1 MMTLQE
7 IVALYS
13 GLAYLAAAGVGIPIV
28 KILGP
33 AFPSRIT
40 APGWMIAVGAAYT
53 VLLFFRAMT
62 ILFPG
67 QLVAVQDISW
77 VTPLKATGDLVLMV
91 VLLDCVLRWR
101 SPPPL
106 IARGIEIAR
115 RWGLP
120 ERGLVEMAFAS
131 PSLAIADAPA
141 TEDANAPEV
150 GKRAVRIAVI
160 AAAVAVIVG
169 IVVVVIVN
177 SAAASTLA

>member
-7 IVALYS
+7 VVALYS

-40 APGWMIAVGAAYT
+40 APGWMIGVGVAYT
-53 VLLFFRAMT
+53 ILLFFRAMT

-67 QLVAVQDISW
+67 QLVAVQEISW
-77 VTPLKATGDLVLMV
+77 VTPLKASGDLVLMV

-101 SPPPL
+101 APPPL
-106 IARGIEIAR
+106 IERGIEIAR

-120 ERGLVEMAFAS
+120 ERGLVEMAFAA
-131 PSLAIADAPA
+131 PATAIADTPA
-141 TEDANAPEV
+141 SEDKDRPEV
-150 GKRAVRIAVI
+150 GRRVVRIVVL
-160 AAAVAVIVG
+160 AAAVCVVVG
-169 IVVVVIVN
+169 IVAVVVAN
-177 SAAASTLA
+177 SAAASTL